1 MAVRRP
7 VYIGRAVV
15 FDQSEDIF
23 EYTDAFMTDMNTFAG
38 WVHSQYPSVEL
49 VTTGT
54 SGTLLP
60 NQNFSDTYYVA
71 GAYTTRVDR
80 FSTEAETPNIS
91 MVTDTYS
98 RIRQIQNG
106 GTEPTGDANNLQF
119 PLYLT
124 GAGDLRAMSRQDF
137 VDTFVTPVIP
147 LIADGGTALVNG
159 GTYFMTTSAA
169 PTGGTILPTPAAVNS
184 VANLAAY
191 TSGGI
196 PEATKQTTDIN
207 YYIAKVEY
215 PLTDYD
221 PIELVLP
228 LYFDAGTEQIRMHTT
243 ASWAALLG
251 PFLQY
256 YMTNSEYN
264 LNYNINGAGSNR
276 GSLFTDSRRTPTGTG
291 YTTRYVNTNDYRTQE
306 FPTGTE
312 AAIAGTSKQLRLE
325 IGGTSSTYQAVATPS
340 GSQDEGLSITFGLNT
355 TNVLVGTTFNYA
367 ITGIT
372 AADISA
378 GSLTGS
384 VTIGSGGS
392 GTTQITLVAN
402 DGIENETATCTFTT
416 PAGNQAVAVAITD
429 VVIETVSLE
438 GTTGTPEFS
447 TAIPVSDGSVE
458 LGWRFSSNGTVEDY
472 DIDRFP
478 QLSAAGHVDW
488 VNTSTPSTTYYI
500 RATVDNDGTQGSA
513 SQTGQSLNTWISLA
527 SGRTFRFQDNSP
539 TASYGY
545 RDLTYKI
552 EISASSTGSDA
563 VTGPSY
569 SLTSPQT
576 RWVTALVATNN
587 WKYTVYWNDVLV
599 YEQSGYAGEN
609 TVTEITGSD
618 GYTYT
623 RASTPTQG
631 RSYAV
636 TQTIPGIL
644 ATGYYRNQYEGGA

>member
-80 FSTEAETPNIS
+80 FSTAAETPNIS

-124 GAGDLRAMSRQDF
+124 GTGDLRAMTRQDF

-147 LIADGGTALVNG
+147 LIASNGTALVNG

-256 YMTNSEYN
+256 YMTNSEYS

-291 YTTRYVNTNDYRTQE
+291 YTTRYVNANDYRTQE

-312 AAIAGTSKQLRLE
+312 ATIAGTSKQLRLE

-340 GSQDEGLSITFGLNT
+340 GSQDEGQSITFGLNT

-416 PAGNQAVAVAITD
+416 PAGNQAVAVAIND
-429 VVIETVSLE
+429 VPDRVQLPSSISSYASSSSLS
-438 GTTGTPEFS
+438 GTCGIDLTI
-447 TAIPVSDGSVE
+447 A
-458 LGWRFSSNGTVEDY
+458 SNGTFTIDGYSSGGGVVTENPIGPGTWLVSGVNTDYEFNFNWVLTGASGSQTTPYTATQWWTPSADVLFRVED
-472 DIDRFP
+472 FGSSP
-478 QLSAAGHVDW
+478 SESELTGTLSIRDA
-488 VNTSTPSTTYYI
+488 STL
-500 RATVDNDGTQGSA
+500 TVLASA
-513 SQTGQSLNTWISLA
+513 SVVM
-527 SGRTFRFQDNSP
+527 
-539 TASYGY
+539 TA
-545 RDLTYKI
+545 DQ
-552 EISASSTGSDA
+552 E
-563 VTGPSY
+563 P
-569 SLTSPQT
+569 
-576 RWVTALVATNN
+576 
-587 WKYTVYWNDVLV
+587 
-599 YEQSGYAGEN
+599 
-609 TVTEITGSD
+609 
-618 GYTYT
+618 
-623 RASTPTQG
+623 
-631 RSYAV
+631 
-636 TQTIPGIL
+636 
-644 ATGYYRNQYEGGA
+644 